1 MTKRILTLFVAQVFL
16 CFLVSAQIN
25 KPVGAKQYQSLNGK
39 VYIFTLF
46 VDTNEGVW
54 EDEERDYYFEELLK
68 SQDWLQDQ
76 AGLYG
81 QDLEFDNDYFFRNK
95 DQVYSK
101 YVDFRNSRILLND
114 ALTQL
119 NYKDFE
125 DFLTQTRFDFKQ
137 NKLKILFFVKSKN
150 RSHAYNYFSNSEVD
164 IAIVYSNNNYGMVTD
179 HYVVS
184 HEMLHQFGAWDL
196 YFGES
201 QSREKAIK
209 LKELYP
215 NSIMI
220 STYSNKAH
228 LEVDELTAWRVG
240 WHNDFKQAYMEFTP
254 VWADRRAEEINN
266 TTGKS
271 IKFDLRRNKDKD

>member
-1 MTKRILTLFVAQVFL
+1 MTKRILTLFVAQVL
-16 CFLVSAQIN
+16 MCFLVSAQIS
-25 KPVGAKQYQSLNGK
+25 KPVGAKQYQSLTGK

-46 VDTNEGVW
+46 VDTSEGVW

-76 AGLYG
+76 AVFYG
-81 QDLEFDNDYFFRNK
+81 QHLEFDNDYFFRNK
-95 DQVYSK
+95 DRVYSK

-114 ALTQL
+114 ALKQL
-119 NYKDFE
+119 KYKDFN
-125 DFLTQTRFDFKQ
+125 DFLNQTRFDFKQ

-164 IAIVYSNNNYGMVTD
+164 IAIIYSNCNYGMVTD

-201 QSREKAIK
+201 QSREKAEK
-209 LKELYP
+209 LLELYP

-220 STYSNKAH
+220 NTYSNQER

-240 WHNDFKQAYMEFTP
+240 WHNDFKEDYIEFTP
-254 VWADRRAEEINN
+254 VWADRTKETNS
-266 TTGKS
+266 TTEKS
-271 IKFDLRRNKDKD
+271 IKFDLRGNKDKD